1 VVSIRLEVMV
11 RHSPLARTIPV
22 LWLLGVAGPGAAPAS
37 APLTVMTFNI
47 RYGTADDGENR
58 WGRRRDLL
66 FDVIRTEN
74 ADIVGLQEALRFQID
89 QIVEAVP
96 IYAFVGVGRD
106 DGRDAGE
113 FSAILY
119 RRSRLSV
126 VQSGTFWFSDT
137 PEQPGSTSWGN
148 RITRICTWA
157 RFRDRSGGALYVYNL
172 HLDHESQPSRERS
185 VQLLA
190 RRIRSRATQDDPVIV
205 TGDFNAD
212 EQNPA
217 MRWLLGDGTATAGVA
232 AHGIDLADTF
242 RTLHPDAR
250 GVGTFNDFAF
260 EQIDERKIDYVLAKR
275 RLVARE
281 ARIVRTSRDRRY
293 PSDHFP
299 VVARVER
306 R

>member
-1 VVSIRLEVMV
+1 MTR
-11 RHSPLARTIPV
+11 A
-22 LWLLGVAGPGAAPAS
+22 LLLVGGFAAAAAAAQ
-37 APLTVMTFNI
+37 APLTVLTFNI

-58 WGRRRDLL
+58 WDRRRDLL

-89 QIVEAVP
+89 EMVAALPV
-96 IYAFVGVGRD
+96 YAMVGVGRD

-113 FSAILY
+113 CSAILY
-119 RRSRLSV
+119 RRSRLSIV
-126 VQSGTFWFSDT
+126 DSGTFWFSDT

-157 RFRDRSGGALYVYNL
+157 RFRDTSGDGFYVYNL

-185 VQLLA
+185 VRLLA
-190 RRIRSRATQDDPVIV
+190 ERIRSRSAKDDPVIV

-217 MRWLLGDGTATAGVA
+217 TRWLLGDETALAGA
-232 AHGIDLADTF
+232 ETRGIDLTDTF
-242 RTLHPDAR
+242 RALHPKAS
-250 GVGTFNDFAF
+250 GVGTYNGFAF
-260 EQIDERKIDYVLAKR
+260 GRIDEQKIDYVLVDR
-275 RLVARE
+275 HFVARD
-281 ARIVRTSRDRRY
+281 ARIVHTSRGQRY

-299 VVARVER
+299 VVARVEQR
-306 R
+306 